1 MNKHLSDWVFH
12 YNSFD
17 GTWGAAK
24 RENQTDLFNDRKS
37 KNVLSSKNIKD
48 LIELINKTNGDENK
62 LKRLVKISETY

>member
-24 RENQTDLFNDRKS
+24 RENQIDLFNNRKS
-37 KNVLSSKNIKD
+37 KNVLSSAKIND
-48 LIELINKTNGDENK
+48 LIELINKTNGDESK
-62 LKRLVKISETY
+62 IKRLIKTSETY

>member
-17 GTWGAAK
+17 DTWGAAK

>member
-17 GTWGAAK
+17 STWGAAK
-24 RENQTDLFNDRKS
+24 RENQTDLFNNRKS

-48 LIELINKTNGDENK
+48 LIELINKTNGDESK
-62 LKRLVKISETY
+62 IKRLVKIPEIY